1 MDGKLIV
8 KRRLQAYQC
17 DRYGNMRPLILMN
30 ELQGMG
36 DRHAEILG
44 VGYKFC
50 QAHGFAWV
58 VTHYL
63 VDIIEMPTELEEIEI
78 STWPSCQDALRA
90 TRDFEI
96 RGSDG
101 RLLVRATSQW
111 VLIDIARR
119 RPLRLDENLPRW
131 MVNECRA
138 WDRAF
143 DKFADFDAQ
152 KTHTFKCRFDDIDV
166 NQHIN
171 NAVYAVWA
179 TESVGYEYRN
189 AHILRRIELNFK
201 KEISPTTP
209 QVFVDVAIDGNISH
223 HKIRTDDNNE
233 HASVICTW
241 TAVE

>member
-1 MDGKLIV
+1 MSEILV
-8 KRRLQAYQC
+8 ENRTLQAYQC

-36 DRHAEILG
+36 DKHAEKLG
-44 VGYKFC
+44 VGYEYC
-50 QAHGFAWV
+50 QSHGMAWV

-63 VDIIEMPTELEEIEI
+63 VDIIEMPTEREELKIM
-78 STWPSCQDALRA
+78 TWPSCQDALRA

-96 RGSDG
+96 RGADD

-111 VLIDIARR
+111 VLIDMARR

-131 MVNECRA
+131 LINECRA
-138 WDRAF
+138 WDRTF
-143 DKFADFDAQ
+143 EKFPDFEPT
-152 KTHTFKCRFDDIDV
+152 KTHKMKCRFDDIDV

-189 AHILRRIELNFK
+189 QHKLKSIELNFK
-201 KEISPTTP
+201 REISPDTP
-209 QVFVDVAIDGNISH
+209 DVEVDVAIDGLVSR
-223 HKIRTDDNNE
+223 HKIRTGDTE
-233 HASVICTW
+233 HAMVICHW
-241 TAVE
+241 TEL

>member
-1 MDGKLIV
+1 MEQKLVV

-36 DRHAEILG
+36 DRHAEQLG

-50 QAHGFAWV
+50 QAHGLAWV

-63 VDIIEMPTELEEIEI
+63 VDIIEMPTELEDIEI

-119 RPLRLDENLPRW
+119 RPMRLDENLPRW
-131 MVNECRA
+131 MINECRA
-138 WDRAF
+138 WDRTF
-143 DKFADFDAQ
+143 EKFADFTPR
-152 KTHTFKCRFDDIDV
+152 KTHVFKCRFDDVDV

-179 TESVGYEYRN
+179 TESVGYAFRN
-189 AHILRRIELNFK
+189 QHMLTRLEINFK
-201 KEISPTTP
+201 KEIKPDTP
-209 QVFVDVAIDGNISH
+209 QVYVDVLIDGNVSY
-223 HKIRTDDNNE
+223 HKIRTDDNTE

-241 TAVE
+241 KSSK